1 MSLNYICPGCGTSLG
16 YEGLCWKCK
25 SEQERKAAL
34 AWTPE
39 QIGEKQKNLIQ
50 NIQRL
55 AEMED
60 PEFTDF
66 WQLLSYHDAITPE
79 IQRVALAAEVFW
91 PCEIYYHAPA
101 DVRDGLI
108 HALLSAEY
116 SSAASNLMSCLA
128 MQGDDKAMETLL
140 ELERNPRPWRKGLYV
155 DPSSYA
161 QIGGWTFNKE
171 GQKIQLNFDTCYP
184 MVKGT
189 TSEKSPVRIGRARE
203 DTCPHCGGRM
213 VDMLVLDGRDERLKF
228 LGLDGILTATC
239 CPNCVGFLKGPAFN
253 SFTLDGGVEVFPSE
267 LFDGAEK
274 TDCYVSPEDYKA
286 LTENPFVLGEAPV
299 PLFYGAAC
307 QDVNT
312 VGGFANWVQD
322 AEYTTC
328 PHCGKPM
335 KYLAQIQW
343 DTVLTVRRARSMW
356 NSARTAI
363 SCPCSTSRPKKVA
376 QYEKR
381 NTSRYLRKEAS
392 TMCEHCRN
400 IQTWRKFDAP
410 KDYLACIAYIQQ
422 LVSEGEFELMQEE
435 STCPLEKVKTE
446 DGWADEIMAHMI
458 RCKHCGQIFTCVV
471 NTWRGSEHFRKGKG

>member
-1 MSLNYICPGCGTSLG
+1 MSLKYTCPSCGTPLG

-25 SEQERKAAL
+25 CEQERQAAL
-34 AWTPE
+34 AWMPE
-39 QIGEKQKNLIQ
+39 QIVEKQRNLIQ

-55 AEMED
+55 ADMED
-60 PEFTDF
+60 PEFADF
-66 WQLLSYHDAITPE
+66 WQLLGYHDAITPE

-140 ELERNPRPWRKGLYV
+140 ELERNPRPRRKGLYV

-161 QIGGWTFNKE
+161 QIGGWTFDKE

-322 AEYTTC
+322 AEYTIC

-343 DTVLTVRRARSMW
+343 DTVFDCAEGTLYVEFCPDCQIISM
-356 NSARTAI
+356 
-363 SCPCSTSRPKKVA
+363 
-376 QYEKR
+376 Q
-381 NTSRYLRKEAS
+381 
-392 TMCEHCRN
+392 HQ
-400 IQTWRKFDAP
+400 QT
-410 KDYLACIAYIQQ
+410 
-422 LVSEGEFELMQEE
+422 
-435 STCPLEKVKTE
+435 
-446 DGWADEIMAHMI
+446 
-458 RCKHCGQIFTCVV
+458 
-471 NTWRGSEHFRKGKG
+471 